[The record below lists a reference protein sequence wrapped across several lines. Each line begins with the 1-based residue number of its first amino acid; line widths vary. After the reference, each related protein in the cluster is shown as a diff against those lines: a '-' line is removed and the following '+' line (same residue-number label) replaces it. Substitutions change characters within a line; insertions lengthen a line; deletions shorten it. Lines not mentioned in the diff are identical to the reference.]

1 MNRLCHECRA
11 DEFSRRGDDWV
22 CANGH
27 VQNWT
32 IVSQERQFRGMEKRP
47 HG

>member
-1 MNRLCHECRA
+1 MSFSCHLCDA
-11 DEFSRRGDDWV
+11 DEFHMQGGDWV

-32 IVSQERQFRGMEKRP
+32 VLPDRDPQKENR
-47 HG
+47 